1 MVVLKGKVGWFV
13 YEGGVEGAYSWDF
26 VHFCFVLLCFTQKRA
41 KLSTM

>member
-13 YEGGVEGAYSWDF
+13 YEGGVEGACSWDF